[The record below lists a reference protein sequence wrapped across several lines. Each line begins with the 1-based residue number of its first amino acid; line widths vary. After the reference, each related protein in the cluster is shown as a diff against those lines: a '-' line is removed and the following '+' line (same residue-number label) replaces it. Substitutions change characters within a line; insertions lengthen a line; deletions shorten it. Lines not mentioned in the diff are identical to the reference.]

1 MYAWCQD
8 MPGVSA
14 EDYAELMANLG
25 GAERRQP
32 GSLCTSPGR
41 SRAVFGSLTFGSQR
55 TPPTGSTAMSFSRQ

>member
-8 MPGVSA
+8 MPGVSV
-14 EDYAELMANLG
+14 EDYAELRANLG

-41 SRAVFGSLTFGSQR
+41 SRAVSDR
-55 TPPTGSTAMSFSRQ
+55 